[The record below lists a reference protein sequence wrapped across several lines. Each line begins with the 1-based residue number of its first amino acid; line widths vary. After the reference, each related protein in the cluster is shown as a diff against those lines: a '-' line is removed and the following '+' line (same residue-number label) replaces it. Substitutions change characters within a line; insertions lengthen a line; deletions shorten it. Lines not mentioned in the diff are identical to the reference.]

1 MGCKQIRLVEAMAP
15 TLEGELKE
23 HEDESDSSK
32 NDHHWKRPLKKAN
45 VSGDDPGERDLSVI
59 GVPDSPLNDH
69 LEGLIELGSDESL
82 TEPHAVDSTI
92 GEVGTSK
99 TTVAKPAKQS
109 LRSFTLF
116 EEIHLDKMK
125 VGEKDM
131 ESPSSKGDAYP
142 KALLQKVRST
152 HAPLKIYES
161 PLDTSKR
168 QTTGNPKPSQWV
180 GEKLLST
187 DKARQLDEKTSIIKE
202 VLTLMDQLQGDAKV
216 IQDRAMQLSLTKKE
230 LERRLQ
236 SINPKSEQLSILSC
250 EKTEAIDQLKLE
262 VAKLQDEVN
271 TLESTPTITK
281 EVVEALAM
289 VRKSMEDAR
298 EEFKNFSGKSVSF
311 SCELISRMPRR
322 DDRSSYYKH

>member
-1 MGCKQIRLVEAMAP
+1 MGGKQIRLVEAMAP

-23 HEDESDSSK
+23 HEDESDSSRS
-32 NDHHWKRPLKKAN
+32 DHHWNRPLKKAN

-59 GVPDSPLNDH
+59 GSPLNDH

-82 TEPHAVDSTI
+82 TKPHVVDSTI
-92 GEVGTSK
+92 GEV
-99 TTVAKPAKQS
+99 
-109 LRSFTLF
+109 
-116 EEIHLDKMK
+116 DKMK
-125 VGEKDM
+125 VGEKDI

-152 HAPLKIYES
+152 DAPLKIYES

-187 DKARQLDEKTSIIKE
+187 DKARQLDEKTSAIKE

-262 VAKLQDEVN
+262 VAKVQDEVN

-281 EVVEALAM
+281 EVAEALAM

-298 EEFKNFSGKSVSF
+298 EEFKNFSGSFDFVPFSFVAILSPSHLAVNLFPVCIVVMIGLLTTSTKS
-311 SCELISRMPRR
+311 PT
-322 DDRSSYYKH
+322 